1 MACTASR
8 PLRHNV
14 GVIKRPPAGTIP
26 EAPGSYQFKDR
37 NGRVIYVGKASN
49 LRQRLSNYFQNPR
62 NMHARTA
69 QMVRTAESVEW
80 TIVANEVEALMLE
93 YSLIKQH
100 DPRFNV
106 RLRDDKSYPFLA
118 VTSSEQWPRAQVM
131 RGRKRKDTRYFGPY
145 AHAYAIRDTLDLL
158 LRSFPVRT
166 CTQSKFN
173 EHERLGRPCLLFH
186 IEKCSGPCVG
196 EIDEMPY
203 RQLVTELCQFLDG
216 DTDEIVNRLD
226 ADMKQAATNLEFEQA
241 ARLRDRLEA
250 VHKAISKQQMVAD
263 KNEDLDVI
271 GIAEDELEAS
281 VQMFYIRKGRV
292 VGRKGLI
299 LDKVEDLTPGGL
311 INRILE
317 NLYGEEPILGVPKQV
332 LVPYE
337 ADDRAVYEEWLEL
350 ARGSKVQIRVPQRGD
365 RVTLLETV
373 TRNAKEEFTRHRMKR
388 ASDHNTRS
396 RALTELQDALE
407 LPEAPLRIEC
417 YDMAHI
423 QGTNYVGSMVVMEDG
438 LPAKREY
445 RRFKVNE
452 VGSVVGGQS
461 DDYAA
466 MAEVVRRRLQAYLD
480 ERDRPVS
487 ERTGPDG
494 EGVEGKERK
503 PGKFAYPPQLLLVD
517 GGKGQVSATYQ
528 VVQELGL
535 ADEIP
540 VAGLAKRFEEI
551 YVPGRSEPVELRRGS
566 DALFMLQR
574 IRDEAHRFANTFH
587 RERRSKSMTVSA
599 LDDIA
604 GMGEVRKK
612 KLLKA
617 MGGIT
622 KVKQASLE
630 ELQAYSF
637 LPDAVAEAIR
647 AKFHS
652 E

>member
-1 MACTASR
+1 MG
-8 PLRHNV
+8 HNV
-14 GVIKRPPAGTIP
+14 VVIKRPAAGTIP

-37 NGRVIYVGKASN
+37 NGRIIYVGKASN

-69 QMVRTAESVEW
+69 QMVQTAESVEW

-118 VTSSEQWPRAQVM
+118 VTSSEKWPRAQVM

-196 EIDEMPY
+196 EIEEMPY

-216 DTDEIVNRLD
+216 DTDEIVSRLN

-250 VHKAISKQQMVAD
+250 VNKAISKQQMVAD

-271 GIAEDELEAS
+271 GIAENELEAS

-292 VGRKGLI
+292 VGRKGFI

-317 NLYGEEPILGVPKQV
+317 NLYGEKPILGVPKHV

-337 ADDRAVYEEWLEL
+337 ADDREVYEEWLEL
-350 ARGSKVQIRVPQRGD
+350 ARGSRVQIRVPQRGD

-480 ERDRPVS
+480 ERDRPAS
-487 ERTGPDG
+487 ERTGLDG

-587 RERRSKSMTVSA
+587 RERRSKSMVGSS

-630 ELQAYSF
+630 ELQAHSF
-637 LPDAVAEAIR
+637 LPNSVAEAIR